1 LLNIEPVFVVDLIV
15 HGLHRRYIEIV
26 V

>member
-1 LLNIEPVFVVDLIV
+1 LLNTEPVFVVDLIV